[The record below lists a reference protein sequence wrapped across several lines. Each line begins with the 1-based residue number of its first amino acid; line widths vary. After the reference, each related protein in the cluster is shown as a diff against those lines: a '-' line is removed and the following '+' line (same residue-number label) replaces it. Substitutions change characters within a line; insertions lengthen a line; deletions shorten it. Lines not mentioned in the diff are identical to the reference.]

1 MKSRALLDACID
13 ILSAMQP
20 MTVRGVCYQ
29 LFTRRLIPDMSKNS
43 TDRVSR
49 LLTLAREDG
58 LLPWAWIVDETR
70 PIEGQPGW
78 ADPTSFLADVKRAY
92 RRDRWAWQP
101 RRVLVISEKATV
113 GGVLRPVLDRFGV
126 PFLINHG
133 FGSATVVKDLA
144 ELIESDARPLTLLY
158 AGDHDPSGRYMSDV
172 DLPQR
177 LAAYGG
183 GRAGLVRLAVTIE
196 QISAFGLPTFSAH
209 EKQRD
214 ARYRW
219 FLARHGET
227 CAELD
232 ALNPN
237 RLRELVSTAIEQRID
252 WDAWDRAEAVEA
264 AEMQSLREFL
274 ASWPGAA

>member
-1 MKSRALLDACID
+1 LALLDACID

-49 LLTLAREDG
+49 VLTAAREDG

-101 RRVLVISEKATV
+101 RRVLVISEKATI
-113 GGVLRPVLDRFGV
+113 GGVLRPVLDQYGV
-126 PFLINHG
+126 QFLVNHG
-133 FGSATVVKDLA
+133 FSSATAVNDVVQLMA
-144 ELIESDARPLTLLY
+144 SDPRPLALLY
-158 AGDHDPSGRYMSDV
+158 VGDHDPSGRYMSDV
-172 DLPQR
+172 DLPAR
-177 LAAYGG
+177 LVAYG
-183 GRAGLVRLAVTIE
+183 AESVDLVRLAVTAD
-196 QISAFGLPTFSAH
+196 QIASERLPTFSAH